1 MCLISCVQSSSIR
14 NIGGYYLLKLS
25 LQLIIAVLVIVIY
38 SNPPIISDFF
48 LSDLGAQSSKQL
60 SDLGATEKGITYM
73 VFF

>member
-1 MCLISCVQSSSIR
+1 MQWER
-14 NIGGYYLLKLS
+14 
-25 LQLIIAVLVIVIY
+25 Y

-60 SDLGATEKGITYM
+60 SDLGAKKGITYM